1 MVAELAR
8 FELANRV
15 RRLRHFQWGLPKS
28 PHFGT
33 CMRLNFNSTRTRL
46 PLLLNSSLT
55 EPCFWKCRSLR
66 SGNAATSV
74 VALRLFMS
82 AFIWMSPDDRD
93 CLNEVSCRFVSA
105 KGLAAG

>member
-1 MVAELAR
+1 MAERAR
-8 FELANRV
+8 FELANGV
-15 RRLRHFQWGLPKS
+15 SPLRHFQCGLPKP

-74 VALRLFMS
+74 VALRLVIS
-82 AFIWMSPDDRD
+82 AFIWKIARLDERSQH
-93 CLNEVSCRFVSA
+93 
-105 KGLAAG
+105 AGAYRLDMQRLVPP